1 MTSRADASTL
11 RVVWTRGR
19 GCRELAELLAGTDA
33 LRVQGDPV
41 SVCVAERADILVTR
55 RLQTSFDLIDL
66 AVPVDVDTEA
76 VGHVVAAVAGG
87 PHSMLAAKVAH
98 RLGEALGV
106 PSSMVAAYPE
116 GGDPGQ
122 ARQVVDG
129 ISPEV
134 PGLEYRT
141 LAVSAVADLVA
152 DLPERSLL
160 VFGAPG
166 GSWFH
171 RRLFGPGA
179 RLRAQADVGAVVVKS
194 APRRVFQVMGEPA
207 FVAPMMQAGDALK
220 LRDERVLAVADAG
233 RLVGIVRRS
242 RLLDTDPSTPVGQLM
257 DEPVAVEQ
265 TDSIETAIALRPL
278 FGTDP
283 IPVVDSDGRLVG
295 GLVLGEP

>member
-19 GCRELAELLAGTDA
+19 GCRELAELLAGADA

-41 SVCVAERADILVTR
+41 SVCVAERADILVSR

-87 PHSMLAAKVAH
+87 PHSVLAAKVAR

-106 PSSMVAAYPE
+106 SSSMVAAYPD
-116 GGDPGQ
+116 GGDPAQ
-122 ARQVVDG
+122 AREVVDT

-134 PGLEYRT
+134 PGIEYRT
-141 LAVSAVADLVA
+141 LAVSAMADLVA
-152 DLPERSLL
+152 DLPDRSLL

-179 RLRAQADVGAVVVKS
+179 RLRAKADVGAVVVKS

-207 FVAPMMQAGDALK
+207 FVAPMMQAGDTLK
-220 LRDERVLAVADAG
+220 IRAEQVLAVADAG
-233 RLVGIVRRS
+233 RLVGIVRRP
-242 RLLDTDPSTPVGQLM
+242 RLLDLDPAAPVGHAM
-257 DEPVAVEQ
+257 EEPVAVEQ
-265 TDSIETAIALRPL
+265 TESIEAAMALRPL
-278 FGTDP
+278 FGADP
-283 IPVVDSDGRLVG
+283 VPVVDSDQRLVG
-295 GLVLGEP
+295 GLVLPDP

>member
-106 PSSMVAAYPE
+106 PSSMVAAYP

-122 ARQVVDG
+122 ASGGRRD
-129 ISPEV
+129 IPEV

-152 DLPERSLL
+152 DLPERTSSCSAPRGLL
-160 VFGAPG
+160 VP
-166 GSWFH
+166 SPSV
-171 RRLFGPGA
+171 RSRPP
-179 RLRAQADVGAVVVKS
+179 RAQADVGAVVVKS
-194 APRRVFQVMGEPA
+194 APRVFQVMGS
-207 FVAPMMQAGDALK
+207 
-220 LRDERVLAVADAG
+220 
-233 RLVGIVRRS
+233 RRS
-242 RLLDTDPSTPVGQLM
+242 SPP
-257 DEPVAVEQ
+257 
-265 TDSIETAIALRPL
+265 
-278 FGTDP
+278 
-283 IPVVDSDGRLVG
+283 
-295 GLVLGEP
+295 